1 MSAVAAERPFARPSP
16 AGGLADLVPDAEP
29 DLGWPLLATPVPAG
43 FPSPADDF
51 VERRLSLDAHLI
63 RNPES
68 TFLIRVAG
76 DALAADG
83 IHDGDLVVVDRALPP
98 VAGSVVVAVV
108 AGEFALR
115 RLGRDAGGRLRREA
129 ADPAPVGSPSV
140 EASRPDG
147 EDFAL
152 WGVARWAV
160 HRLWT
165 GRPSSRAGAGN

>member
-1 MSAVAAERPFARPSP
+1 M
-16 AGGLADLVPDAEP
+16 ADLVPDAEP
-29 DLGWPLLATPVPAG
+29 DRGWPLLATPVPAG

-68 TFLIRVAG
+68 TFLIRVSG

-98 VAGSVVVAVV
+98 VAGSVVVAVI

-115 RLGRDAGGRLRREA
+115 RLGRDAGGRLRLEA
-129 ADPAPVGSPSV
+129 ADPPTV
-140 EASRPDG
+140 EASRPDA

-160 HRLWT
+160 HRLWP
-165 GRPSSRAGAGN
+165 GRDRAA

>member
-16 AGGLADLVPDAEP
+16 SDWMADLVPDAEP
-29 DLGWPLLATPVPAG
+29 ESGWPLLATPVPAG

-51 VERRLSLDAHLI
+51 VERRLSLDDHLI

-83 IHDGDLVVVDRALPP
+83 IHDGDLLVVDRALPP
-98 VAGSVVVAVV
+98 VAGSLVVAVV

-115 RLGRDAGGRLRREA
+115 RLGRDAGDRLTLAA
-129 ADPAPVGSPSV
+129 ADASASEPPPA
-140 EASRPDG
+140 A
-147 EDFAL
+147 EDLAL
-152 WGVARWAV
+152 WGVARWVV
-160 HRLWT
+160 HRLWP
-165 GRPSSRAGAGN
+165 GRDRAA